1 MRRLVWLG
9 ALALVWAPVQA
20 QQAGPVRVDLG
31 GGNETSYLRLLLLFA
46 SVSLAPALLAVL
58 TSFLRIAVVL
68 FFLRAGLGSQQ
79 ILPNPVLIGLAIL
92 LTVFTM
98 SGTLGLVN
106 ERAVQPLLAGK
117 TSLTAAANAAEGPV
131 RQYLSA
137 HARGEDLALFRHY
150 EKSPP
155 RTDGQPAFTTL
166 AAAYVISELRAAF
179 IIGFVIY
186 LPFLVIE
193 LVVAGTIASLGLV
206 SLPQAMISLP
216 FKILLFVMVDG
227 WRLLADALIRS
238 M

>member
-1 MRRLVWLG
+1 MAWLAAV
-9 ALALVWAPVQA
+9 ALLWVPVQA
-20 QQAGPVRVDLG
+20 QQAAPVRVDFG
-31 GGNETSYLRLLLLFA
+31 GGSETSYLRLVLLFA

-58 TSFLRIAVVL
+58 TSFLRISVVL

-79 ILPNPVLIGLAIL
+79 ILPNPVLIGLGIL

-98 SGTLGLVN
+98 SGTLGMVN
-106 ERAVQPLLAGK
+106 ERALQPLLAGK
-117 TSLTAAANAAEGPV
+117 TSLAAAGKAAEGPV

-137 HARGEDLALFRHY
+137 HARAEDLALFAHY
-150 EKSPP
+150 EKSPA
-155 RTDGQPAFTTL
+155 RSDGAPAFPTL

-206 SLPQAMISLP
+206 SLPQAVISLP
-216 FKILLFVMVDG
+216 FKVLLFVMVDG
-227 WRLLADALIRS
+227 WRLLADTLIRS

>member
-1 MRRLVWLG
+1 M
-9 ALALVWAPVQA
+9 
-20 QQAGPVRVDLG
+20 RVDLG
-31 GGNETSYLRLLLLFA
+31 GGSETSYLRLVLLFA

-58 TSFLRIAVVL
+58 TSFLRISVVL

-98 SGTLGLVN
+98 SGTLGVVN
-106 ERAVQPLLAGK
+106 ERALQPLLAGSM
-117 TSLTAAANAAEGPV
+117 SLAVAADAAEGPV
-131 RQYLSA
+131 RKYLSA
-137 HARGEDLALFRHY
+137 HVRAEDLALFRHY
-150 EKSPP
+150 ENPP
-155 RTDGQPAFTTL
+155 ARPGGQPAFASL
-166 AAAYVISELRAAF
+166 AAAYVTSELRAAF

-186 LPFLVIE
+186 LPFVLIE
-193 LVVAGTIASLGLV
+193 LVVAGTIASLGLF

-227 WRLLADALIRS
+227 WRLLADVLIRS

>member
-1 MRRLVWLG
+1 MWLG
-9 ALALVWAPVQA
+9 GLALLWVPAQA
-20 QQAGPVRVDLG
+20 QQAGAVRVDLG
-31 GGNETSYLRLLLLFA
+31 GGSETSYLRLVLLFA

-58 TSFLRIAVVL
+58 TSFLRISVVL

-79 ILPNPVLIGLAIL
+79 ILPNPVLIGLAIV

-106 ERAVQPLLAGK
+106 ERALQPLLAGK
-117 TSLTAAANAAEGPV
+117 TSLAAAANAAESPARKYLADHV
-131 RQYLSA
+131 RA
-137 HARGEDLALFRHY
+137 EDLALFRHY
-150 EKSPP
+150 ENPP
-155 RTDGQPAFTTL
+155 VRPGSQAGFASL
-166 AAAYVISELRAAF
+166 AAAYVTSELRAAF